1 MPAPASTTLSSPPSQ
16 PNLVPA
22 PSTAFSGQLLLSRE
36 HSHAAVI
43 RHILCSKSPLP
54 NAFGTRNP
62 VPSKLNIP
70 VWKSYLEHYSDS
82 VVADFLAFGW
92 PINCHSVVSVSSQSP
107 NHASATNFPD
117 VIDAFLSTEIEHSAT
132 AGPFTCNPFPAPLRT
147 SPLLTVPKD
156 GTKRRVVLDLSF
168 PLGSSVNDGIPK
180 DSYLDQPFHL
190 SLPRSADFVDLILSK
205 GAGCYLY
212 KKDLKR
218 AYRQIPVHPR
228 DYIFLA
234 YHWCDSFYFDVVLP
248 FDLCSAT
255 LACQRTTNAIA
266 HIFHSS
272 FGHDCI
278 NYIDDFGGAEST
290 FEDASLAFSDLE
302 RLFTDLGLQSSPSK
316 DCPPSTRM
324 VFLGLTYDTVTLTI
338 AVPPDKLQDTA
349 DLIRSWLAA
358 PRSTKSDLQSL
369 IGKLSYLCACISP
382 GRIFMQRLLN
392 ELRQLPTKRARFVPS

>member
-1 MPAPASTTLSSPPSQ
+1 M
-16 PNLVPA
+16 
-22 PSTAFSGQLLLSRE
+22 
-36 HSHAAVI
+36 
-43 RHILCSKSPLP
+43 
-54 NAFGTRNP
+54 
-62 VPSKLNIP
+62 
-70 VWKSYLEHYSDS
+70 D
-82 VVADFLAFGW
+82 
-92 PINCHSVVSVSSQSP
+92 
-107 NHASATNFPD
+107 
-117 VIDAFLSTEIEHSAT
+117 
-132 AGPFTCNPFPAPLRT
+132 
-147 SPLLTVPKD
+147 
-156 GTKRRVVLDLSF
+156 
-168 PLGSSVNDGIPK
+168 
-180 DSYLDQPFHL
+180 
-190 SLPRSADFVDLILSK
+190 
-205 GAGCYLY
+205 
-212 KKDLKR
+212 
-218 AYRQIPVHPR
+218 PR

-248 FDLCSAT
+248 FGLRSAT

-266 HIFHSS
+266 HIFHSF

-349 DLIRSWLAA
+349 DLIRAWLAA

-392 ELRQLPTKRARFVPS
+392 ELRQLPTKRARFVPSSDMLSDLRWWDKFLSVYNGVSLLHSSPWPVSDHFFCTDACLTRYWRFLLWQFLPLLVPDLF

>member
-1 MPAPASTTLSSPPSQ
+1 M
-16 PNLVPA
+16 
-22 PSTAFSGQLLLSRE
+22 
-36 HSHAAVI
+36 
-43 RHILCSKSPLP
+43 
-54 NAFGTRNP
+54 
-62 VPSKLNIP
+62 
-70 VWKSYLEHYSDS
+70 D
-82 VVADFLAFGW
+82 
-92 PINCHSVVSVSSQSP
+92 
-107 NHASATNFPD
+107 
-117 VIDAFLSTEIEHSAT
+117 
-132 AGPFTCNPFPAPLRT
+132 
-147 SPLLTVPKD
+147 
-156 GTKRRVVLDLSF
+156 
-168 PLGSSVNDGIPK
+168 
-180 DSYLDQPFHL
+180 
-190 SLPRSADFVDLILSK
+190 
-205 GAGCYLY
+205 
-212 KKDLKR
+212 
-218 AYRQIPVHPR
+218 PR

-248 FDLCSAT
+248 FGLCSAT
-255 LACQRTTNAIA
+255 PACQRTTNAIA
-266 HIFHSS
+266 HIFHSF

-349 DLIRSWLAA
+349 DLIRAWLAA

-392 ELRQLPTKRARFVPS
+392 ELRQLPTKRARFVPSSDMLSDLRWWDKFLSVYNGVSLLRSSPWPVSDHFFCTDACLTGIGGFFCGRFFHSSFPTCFDPASLSIASLEMLAVTVSIKLWSEDLRGLRILVRTDNLNTELAINTGRSRVPFIQSCLRDLWFYASLHDFELQALHIPGYANIIADALSRWDSHPEFRDTFYEAASLHYDTLTEYTCHSDLFHFDCQW